1 MKVHSVQKLLNKEWN
16 VEIQDSF
23 TRPKG
28 VMISLKGYTSTN
40 ESLTV
45 LKGTSMPG

>member
-1 MKVHSVQKLLNKEWN
+1 MRVHSVQKLLNKEWN
-16 VEIQDSF
+16 VEIQDAF
-23 TRPKG
+23 TLQLG
-28 VMISLKGYTSTN
+28 VMIFMKGYTSTN